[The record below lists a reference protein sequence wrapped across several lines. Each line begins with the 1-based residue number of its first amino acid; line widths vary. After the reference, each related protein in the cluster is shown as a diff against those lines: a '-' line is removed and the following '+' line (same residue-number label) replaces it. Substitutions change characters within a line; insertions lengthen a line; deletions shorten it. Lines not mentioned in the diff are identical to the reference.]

1 MRVKK
6 SSKETFTGGE
16 FGKTGKKEGGHSAGR
31 PVAPVFSAS
40 LEDAEIREL
49 LASLDAVGR
58 KLSIFP
64 AEALLQQY
72 RKLVSEALRRAVSGL
87 RVRRDM
93 KWRMG
98 DRNFFVIVEK
108 TDSLLND
115 LEAALAREGERARM
129 HRILEEIKGC
139 LFSLL
144 F

>member
-1 MRVKK
+1 M
-6 SSKETFTGGE
+6 
-16 FGKTGKKEGGHSAGR
+16 
-31 PVAPVFSAS
+31 FSAS

-98 DRNFFVIVEK
+98 DRNFFVI
-108 TDSLLND
+108 
-115 LEAALAREGERARM
+115 GE
-129 HRILEEIKGC
+129 
-139 LFSLL
+139 
-144 F
+144 